1 MIQKIKLT
9 DSFKEFFENEKS
21 AGMMLIICSIISLIV
36 ANSMFSESYLSFW
49 KTVIG
54 GLTVSYWIND
64 GLMAIFFLLIGLE
77 LKRELYKGE
86 LSDFRNAL
94 LPIFAAL
101 GGIALPAL
109 FHFVFNAGTPTQAGI
124 GIPMATDIAFALS
137 ILALVGSRAPAS
149 LKIFLTAVA
158 VIDDLCAIIVIAVF
172 YTAKFSLVYLLL
184 SLGVFGV
191 LAILNRFR
199 IYSLIPY
206 LLGGALMWFLM
217 LQSGVHATIAGVL
230 LAFAIPFT
238 AKRDDKKSPSY
249 VLEHFLHKPVAFFV
263 MPIFA
268 LCNTG
273 IVIGTNW
280 AASLTSP
287 NSLGIIIGLLIG
299 KVIGIGVLSF
309 VAVKL
314 GICRLPLGL
323 NWKHIIGAGFLAGI
337 GFTMSIFIT
346 NLAFKTDAAQIN
358 SSIMAV
364 LLTSLTAG
372 IIGYVW
378 LMFFCKENPDAEN
391 AETIS
396 YDDER

>member
-21 AGMMLIICSIISLIV
+21 AGIMLIICSIISLIV
-36 ANSMFSESYLSFW
+36 ANSIFSDAYLGFW
-49 KTVIG
+49 KTSVG
-54 GLTVSYWIND
+54 GLTVSYWVND

-94 LPIFAAL
+94 LPIFAAF

-109 FHFVFNAGTPTQAGI
+109 FHFGFNSGTPTQAGI

-172 YTAKFSLVYLLL
+172 YTSKFSLIYLIL
-184 SLGVFGV
+184 SLGVFAV
-191 LAILNRFR
+191 LAMLNRFK

-206 LLGGALMWFLM
+206 LIGGALMWFLM

-238 AKRDDKKSPSY
+238 EIRDDKKSPSY
-249 VLEHFLHKPVAFFV
+249 LLEHFLHKPVAFFV
-263 MPIFA
+263 MPVFA

-273 IVIGTNW
+273 IIIGANW
-280 AASLTSP
+280 AAGLMSS
-287 NSLGIIIGLLIG
+287 NSMGIIIGLLLG
-299 KVIGIGVLSF
+299 KVIGVSVLSF

-314 GICRLPLGL
+314 KICRLPRGL
-323 NWKHIIGAGFLAGI
+323 NWKHIVGAGFLAGI

-346 NLAFKTDAAQIN
+346 NLAFKNNVELIN
-358 SSIMAV
+358 SSIMAI

-372 IIGYVW
+372 IIGYFW
-378 LMFFCKENPDAEN
+378 LMFFSKENADVEDSD
-391 AETIS
+391 TIS
-396 YDDER
+396 YEDED

>member
-21 AGMMLIICSIISLIV
+21 AGIMLIICSILSLIV
-36 ANSMFSESYLSFW
+36 ANSMFSAAYLAFW
-49 KTVIG
+49 KTNVG

-86 LSDFRNAL
+86 LSDLRNAL

-101 GGIALPAL
+101 GGIGVPAL
-109 FHFVFNAGTPTQAGI
+109 IHYYFNAGTPTQSGI

-137 ILALVGSRAPAS
+137 VLALLGTRAPAS

-191 LAILNRFR
+191 LAIFNRLK

-206 LLGGALMWFLM
+206 LIGGALMWFLM

-230 LAFAIPFT
+230 LAFTIPFT

-249 VLEHFLHKPVAFFV
+249 LLEHFLHKPVAFLV

-273 IVIGTNW
+273 IVIVANW
-280 AASLTSP
+280 AESLTSP
-287 NSLGIIIGLLIG
+287 NSLGIIFGLLVG
-299 KVIGIGVLSF
+299 KVVGIGVLSF
-309 VAVKL
+309 LAVKL
-314 GICRLPLGL
+314 KICRLPHDL
-323 NWKHIIGAGFLAGI
+323 NPKHIVGAGFLAGI

-346 NLAFKTDAAQIN
+346 NLAFKTQPDLIDG
-358 SSIMAV
+358 SIMAV

-372 IIGYVW
+372 IIGYAW
-378 LMFFCKENPDAEN
+378 LMFFSRENPDAEN
-391 AETIS
+391 SETIS
-396 YDDER
+396 YEDEE

>member
-21 AGMMLIICSIISLIV
+21 AGIMLIICSIISLIV
-36 ANSMFSESYLSFW
+36 ANSVFSESYLSFW
-49 KTVIG
+49 KTNVG
-54 GLTVSYWIND
+54 GLTISYWVND
-64 GLMAIFFLLIGLE
+64 GLMAVFFLLIGLE

-86 LSDFRNAL
+86 LSDLRNAL
-94 LPIFAAL
+94 LPIFAAF

-109 FHFVFNAGTPTQAGI
+109 IHFGFNSGTPTQAGI

-184 SLGVFGV
+184 SLGVFAV
-191 LAILNRFR
+191 LAIFNRFR

-230 LAFAIPFT
+230 LAFTIPFT
-238 AKRDDKKSPSY
+238 AIRDDKKSPSY
-249 VLEHFLHKPVAFFV
+249 LLEHFLHKPVAFFI
-263 MPIFA
+263 MPVFA

-273 IVIGTNW
+273 IIIGANW
-280 AASLTSP
+280 AASLSSS
-287 NSLGIIIGLLIG
+287 NSMGIIIGLLFG
-299 KVIGIGVLSF
+299 KVIGVSILSF

-314 GICRLPLGL
+314 KICRLPRGL
-323 NWKHIIGAGFLAGI
+323 NWKHIVGAGFLAGI

-346 NLAFKTDAAQIN
+346 NLAFKNNAELIN
-358 SSIMAV
+358 SSIMAI
-364 LLTSLTAG
+364 LLTSLIAG
-372 IIGYVW
+372 IIGYLW
-378 LMFFCKENPDAEN
+378 LMFFSREN
-391 AETIS
+391 ADEEDSDTLS
-396 YDDER
+396 YEDEE